1 MENTNRAGSTAL
13 TFLLG
18 GAVGAAAALLFA
30 PHKGADTRHRIARG
44 AHDLRSSGEN
54 FAHGVEDKAEAVGG
68 AIKSAVTEAKDTYK
82 SELEKAHDSSQ
93 EAAKQAAGSGPSK
106 NKTAAESHA

>member
-1 MENTNRAGSTAL
+1 MENTNRSGSSAL

-18 GAVGAAAALLFA
+18 GVMGAAAALLFA
-30 PHKGADTRHRIARG
+30 PQKGSDTRHRIAKG
-44 AHDLRSSGEN
+44 AKDLRHSGQN

-68 AIKSAVTEAKDTYK
+68 ALKSAVTEAKDTYR
-82 SELEKAHDSSQ
+82 SELEKSHDSSQ
-93 EAAKQAAGSGPSK
+93 DAGKQAVGAGPLK